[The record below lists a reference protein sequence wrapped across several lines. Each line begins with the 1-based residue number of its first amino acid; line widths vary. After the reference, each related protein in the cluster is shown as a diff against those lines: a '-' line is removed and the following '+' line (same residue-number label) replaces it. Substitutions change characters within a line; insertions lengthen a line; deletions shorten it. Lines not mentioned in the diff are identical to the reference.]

1 MLNQTADEMS
11 IKFFIRG
18 LNLTLK
24 AKVSVDELE
33 LKLTHRR
40 DRSAEDMGEN
50 RGNTVLR
57 LYESQVSRD

>member
-11 IKFFIRG
+11 IEFSIRG

-24 AKVSVDELE
+24 AKVSVDEFE
-33 LKLTHRR
+33 LKLTHGR

-50 RGNTVLR
+50 RGNIVLR
-57 LYESQVSRD
+57 RYES